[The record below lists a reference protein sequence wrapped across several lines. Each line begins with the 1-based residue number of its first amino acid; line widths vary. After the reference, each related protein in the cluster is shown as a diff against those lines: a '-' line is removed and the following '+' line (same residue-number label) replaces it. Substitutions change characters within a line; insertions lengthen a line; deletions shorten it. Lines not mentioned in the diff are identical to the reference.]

1 MLICLL
7 LLVQTLVSCSD
18 LPPSGDEVE
27 EINPMYDVSKSVAVK
42 GRIFCEGR
50 PMQNVPAFIV
60 AKTDLKR
67 YIVLN
72 DEATDTFGSFSLE
85 GTFFPNLD
93 AGVTAEF
100 EVGFVHTC
108 TSGHQQNKPTA
119 TWTAPIPMEHI
130 TFGSS
135 PLKVYHYSIDLRM
148 RDD

>member
-1 MLICLL
+1 MLLRLRLL
-7 LLVQTLVSCSD
+7 IYILSCCSA
-18 LPPSGDEVE
+18 LPPSTDDAA

-72 DEATDTFGSFSLE
+72 DEATDTFGRFSME

-100 EVGFVHTC
+100 EVGFMHNC
-108 TSGHQQNKPTA
+108 KSGSRQDKPMA
-119 TWTAPIPMEHI
+119 TWTAPIPTEYI
-130 TFGSS
+130 SFGSG